1 MRLYMGCF
9 TEALKAPHKNDI
21 ICKESKQKYII
32 EFILTHSRIDLNDLA
47 QLVNVNVIELSHVL
61 AGKSLLPKEAS
72 SLLSQWFVLM
82 LEE

>member
-21 ICKESKQKYII
+21 ICKENKQKYII
-32 EFILTHSRIDLNDLA
+32 EFILTHSSIDLNDLA
-47 QLVNVNVIELSHVL
+47 QLVNVNAIELSQVL
-61 AGKSLLPKEAS
+61 AGKAFLSKKAS